1 MIFNIF
7 NNENLESLSC
17 KEFIK
22 KVFFDDENLF
32 KIISEFLVN
41 GYGVSNV
48 GELKV
53 AFENSYGNIEK
64 EYLEISNEVKP
75 YISTINGNL
84 EENKYQCKSSSAVK
98 SFCWVELLKKK
109 KNKIAI
115 VGSNAIGKKPIIYD
129 MAYDIAH
136 GNAPTE
142 FNNYTIIKVDLLRI
156 ISGTADEKVLENRV
170 KKVKEFLENKENTI
184 IFIDN
189 FYILGYEDSFS
200 EILYYLF
207 LPIFLSSKFKIITTL
222 PTESIVIIKDDS
234 KMTKAFTCVSM
245 FGPPKED
252 LQAAIKPTIY
262 SLTFYHGVIIS
273 NSIFKMAVMFAQT
286 FGASLD
292 SDKLFNSIKDLI
304 DFSMVHARQKE
315 RTYVKEE
322 DIRFMYHT
330 LFEAYEKLSDVNKTM
345 TAIHEA
351 GHYVVK
357 RFCGELKGISVSLV
371 TIIPQGNFGGFNLL
385 DFDEEKF
392 ETDSYEFY
400 LQNIA
405 VALGGRA
412 AEEIF
417 AKQISSGASAD
428 LQYAT
433 EIAYNLIS
441 NLSLNKKNGK
451 QEVKANENLMS
462 EASLNRVDRK
472 ANKIIKEA
480 YKISKSI
487 LINHQDYVIGLAN
500 LLLEKQVVTHAE
512 IHKHEMKVGGH
523 FIWVKNP

>member
-1 MIFNIF
+1 M
-7 NNENLESLSC
+7 
-17 KEFIK
+17 
-22 KVFFDDENLF
+22 
-32 KIISEFLVN
+32 
-41 GYGVSNV
+41 
-48 GELKV
+48 
-53 AFENSYGNIEK
+53 
-64 EYLEISNEVKP
+64 
-75 YISTINGNL
+75 
-84 EENKYQCKSSSAVK
+84 
-98 SFCWVELLKKK
+98 
-109 KNKIAI
+109 
-115 VGSNAIGKKPIIYD
+115 
-129 MAYDIAH
+129 
-136 GNAPTE
+136 
-142 FNNYTIIKVDLLRI
+142 
-156 ISGTADEKVLENRV
+156 
-170 KKVKEFLENKENTI
+170 
-184 IFIDN
+184 
-189 FYILGYEDSFS
+189 
-200 EILYYLF
+200 
-207 LPIFLSSKFKIITTL
+207 
-222 PTESIVIIKDDS
+222 
-234 KMTKAFTCVSM
+234 
-245 FGPPKED
+245 
-252 LQAAIKPTIY
+252 
-262 SLTFYHGVIIS
+262 
-273 NSIFKMAVMFAQT
+273 FKMAVMFAQT

-304 DFSMVHARQKE
+304 DFSMVRARQKE

-441 NLSLNKKNGK
+441 NLSLELR
-451 QEVKANENLMS
+451 EVPLDES
-462 EASLNRVDRK
+462 SYWR
-472 ANKIIKEA
+472 
-480 YKISKSI
+480 
-487 LINHQDYVIGLAN
+487 
-500 LLLEKQVVTHAE
+500 
-512 IHKHEMKVGGH
+512 
-523 FIWVKNP
+523 